1 MRVARKF
8 CLRITS
14 SVPALLRDRCGV
26 AATEFALIVP
36 IMLGVFLAAVELSR
50 AVTVF
55 RRVHEIASSTADLV
69 ARSEKNI
76 STADVSDIMQ
86 VAGFLMGEYST
97 TPLTVAV
104 RNVTSAVDDAANT
117 KESWK
122 CTNPTASGG
131 SANCTC
137 PNTAY
142 ALPAAGLVEVND
154 SVVVTEVSYGYQ
166 PLFADLIIGSAAL
179 GDGGAFRMRGLAYF
193 KPRGQAAKLN
203 FPDGATC

>member
-1 MRVARKF
+1 MKNGFGISGAARRF
-8 CLRITS
+8 LG
-14 SVPALLRDRCGV
+14 DRRGA
-26 AATEFALIVP
+26 AATEFAFIVP

-55 RRVHEIASSTADLV
+55 RRIHEIASSTADLV
-69 ARSEKNI
+69 ARAEKNI
-76 STADVSDIMQ
+76 STGDVSDIMQ
-86 VAGFLMGEYST
+86 IAGFLMGEYSS

-104 RNVTSAVDDAANT
+104 RNVASAVNSASDT
-117 KESWK
+117 KETWK
-122 CTNPTASGG
+122 CTNPSTSGG

-142 ALPAAGLVEVND
+142 ALPAAGLVEAND

-166 PLFADLIIGSAAL
+166 PLFADLIIGSASL
-179 GDGGAFRMRGLAYF
+179 VDGGVFRMRGFAYF

-203 FPDGATC
+203 LPDGTTC

>member
-1 MRVARKF
+1 V
-8 CLRITS
+8 
-14 SVPALLRDRCGV
+14 RDRRGA
-26 AATEFALIVP
+26 AATEFAFIVP

-55 RRVHEIASSTADLV
+55 RRVQEIASTTADLV

-76 STADVSDIMQ
+76 STSDVSDIMQ
-86 VAGFLMGEYST
+86 VAGFLLGEFST

-104 RNVTSAVDDAANT
+104 RNVTSAVTDAADT

-122 CTNPTASGG
+122 CTNPTTSGG
-131 SANCTC
+131 SASCTC
-137 PNTAY
+137 PNTTY
-142 ALPAAGLVEVND
+142 TLPAAGLVEVND
-154 SVVVTEVSYGYQ
+154 SVVVTEVSYSYQ
-166 PLFADLIIGSAAL
+166 PLFADLIIGSSFL
-179 GDGGAFRMRGLAYF
+179 GDGGLFRMRGLAYF